1 MKKFTS
7 VFLAMVL
14 TATVPA
20 GFQTVYA
27 EDTNTE
33 TESAQET
40 KTDADN
46 EADAEQLLK
55 NLTGFYQ
62 ELWPVILADD
72 YTQTWID
79 DCKEIVGEDNAEAA
93 YEKLKSM
100 VTGEVYGEEAV
111 EAYKDGGGAYFCGFT
126 QDMATVEFD
135 GDTKTIKGYDKDEKE
150 LFSHTY
156 HYVGM
161 EETRGLYEFESDD
174 ADSGEFTYFYLA
186 PDTNDTTY
194 HIEFRYGSDADAL
207 AKYDAGDYAYWLV
220 SGISTEYEEKMVDDC
235 IQLFCEENL
244 FEE

>member
-20 GFQTVYA
+20 GFQAVYA
-27 EDTNTE
+27 EDT
-33 TESAQET
+33 SAEDTQET
-40 KTDADN
+40 KTNADN
-46 EADAEQLLK
+46 EADADQLLK
-55 NLTGFYQ
+55 DLTGSYQ

-111 EAYKDGGGAYFCGFT
+111 EAYKDGSGAYFCGFT

-161 EETRGLYEFESDD
+161 EETRGLYEFE
-174 ADSGEFTYFYLA
+174 
-186 PDTNDTTY
+186 
-194 HIEFRYGSDADAL
+194 R
-207 AKYDAGDYAYWLV
+207 
-220 SGISTEYEEKMVDDC
+220 
-235 IQLFCEENL
+235 
-244 FEE
+244 

>member
-20 GFQTVYA
+20 GFQAVYA
-27 EDTNTE
+27 EDT
-33 TESAQET
+33 SAEDTQET

-46 EADAEQLLK
+46 EADADQLLK
-55 NLTGFYQ
+55 DLTGSYQ

-111 EAYKDGGGAYFCGFT
+111 EAYKDGSGAYFCGFT

-207 AKYDAGDYAYWLV
+207 AKYDAGDYAYWLA
-220 SGISTEYEEKMVDDC
+220 SGISSR
-235 IQLFCEENL
+235 I
-244 FEE
+244 

>member
-27 EDTNTE
+27 EETNTE
-33 TESAQET
+33 ATDTQET

-46 EADAEQLLK
+46 EADADQLLK
-55 NLTGFYQ
+55 DLTGSYQ

-72 YTQTWID
+72 YTQTWLD
-79 DCKEIVGEDNAEAA
+79 DCKELVGEDNAEAA

-111 EAYKDGGGAYFCGFT
+111 EAYKDGSGAYFCGFT

-135 GDTKTIKGYDKDEKE
+135 GNTKTIKGYDKDEKE

-207 AKYDAGDYAYWLV
+207 AKYDAGDYAYWLA
-220 SGISTEYEEKMVDDC
+220 SGISTKYDENMVDDC

-244 FEE
+244 SEQ

>member
-20 GFQTVYA
+20 GFQAVYA
-27 EDTNTE
+27 EDT
-33 TESAQET
+33 SAEDTQET

-46 EADAEQLLK
+46 EADADQLLK
-55 NLTGFYQ
+55 DLTGSYQ

-111 EAYKDGGGAYFCGFT
+111 EAYKDGSGAYFCGFT

-194 HIEFRYGSDADAL
+194 HIEFRYGSDADAQKM
-207 AKYDAGDYAYWLV
+207 ADAVDYAYWLA
-220 SGISTEYEEKMVDDC
+220 SGISTEYDEKMVDDC

-244 FEE
+244 SEQ